1 MSAPSLLNTRR
12 RIRST
17 SQLSIAS
24 VFTLAQIDRWGLHA
38 WQPRTPQRPPF
49 AILADPAHTSL
60 NPRTVT
66 MLLSAGMV
74 ETVDDALVLTELGRR
89 TVLENSDLYP
99 SDDTP
104 RHGAATS

>member
-1 MSAPSLLNTRR
+1 MPAPNLLNTRR

-24 VFTLAQIDRWGLHA
+24 VFTLAQIHRWGLDV
-38 WQPRTPQRPPF
+38 WQPRTPERPPF
-49 AILADPAHTSL
+49 AILADPARSTL

-74 ETVDDALVLTELGRR
+74 ETVDDSLVLTDLGRR
-89 TVLENSDLYP
+89 TVEENSDLYP
-99 SDDTP
+99 
-104 RHGAATS
+104 GASGEGAS